1 MNAIQINETIDR
13 SRFRGFHLSL
23 IVWCFFIILMD
34 GYDVV
39 IYGSIVPS
47 LMEEWSI
54 SPVTAGAIGSYTA
67 AGTAVGAVVF
77 GLMADKIGR
86 KKVIM
91 ICTIMFSL
99 FTALSTFAG
108 GPVLFTI
115 MRVIAGLGLGG
126 VMPNIIALSTEY
138 APKKIRG
145 AIVSFIFCGYSIGAM
160 AAAMISKSLLPEM
173 GWKPIFWIAAIPLVF
188 IPFLMKQLPES
199 ANFLLSKGR
208 DEEVRKIYSKL
219 DPDVTLAPN
228 AVFVKPA
235 RKSES
240 GSPLAKLFENK
251 LALSTIMFWISCF
264 SAFVLIYAM
273 NVWLPKLMIE
283 AGYSLGNSLLFVVAL
298 NAGAIVGTIIF
309 GRLTD
314 KWGFKKIMVPLYL
327 LGFIALSAIGLT
339 NNTALAYL
347 LVGII
352 GAASVGVQ
360 NISNAFVSQY
370 YQPEVRSTGVG
381 AAMAFGRVG
390 GIFAPTFVG
399 VLLTMNLSA
408 QMNFTFIGMAAL
420 LGGIA
425 ILFVQEKYAHYRQE
439 EEVRD
444 SRDRS
449 SVPLKES
456 AMAD

>member
-1 MNAIQINETIDR
+1 MNAIQINETIDK

-23 IVWCFFIILMD
+23 IIWCFFIILMD

-39 IYGSIVPS
+39 IYGSVVPS

-67 AGTAVGAVVF
+67 AGTAIGAVVF
-77 GLMADKIGR
+77 GLLADKIGR

-126 VMPNIIALSTEY
+126 VMPNVIALSTEY

-160 AAAMISKSLLPEM
+160 SAAMFSKSLLPEV
-173 GWKPIFWIAAIPLVF
+173 GWRPIFWIAAIPLVF

-219 DPDVTLAPN
+219 NPEGTLAPN

-235 RKSES
+235 RKSG

-314 KWGFKKIMVPLYL
+314 KWGFKKIMVPLYFF
-327 LGFIALSAIGLT
+327 GFIALSAIGLT

-425 ILFVQEKYAHYRQE
+425 ILFVQEKHAHYRQE
-439 EEVRD
+439 EDVETGTTGTGTL
-444 SRDRS
+444 SHE
-449 SVPLKES
+449 L
-456 AMAD
+456 

>member
-126 VMPNIIALSTEY
+126 VMPNVIALSTEY

-160 AAAMISKSLLPEM
+160 AAAMISKSVLPEM

-219 DPDVTLAPN
+219 DPEVTLAPN

-235 RKSES
+235 SKSG

-314 KWGFKKIMVPLYL
+314 KWGFKRIMVPLYL
-327 LGFIALSAIGLT
+327 LGFIALCAIGLT
-339 NNTALAYL
+339 NNTALAYV

-439 EEVRD
+439 EEVVAGTTAGTTGTGTL
-444 SRDRS
+444 SH
-449 SVPLKES
+449 EI
-456 AMAD
+456 

>member
-1 MNAIQINETIDR
+1 MNGVHVNEKIDH
-13 SRFRGFHLSL
+13 SRFRFFHLSL
-23 IVWCFFIILMD
+23 IFWCFFIILMD

-39 IYGSIVPS
+39 IYGSVVPS

-54 SPVTAGAIGSYTA
+54 TTVQAGAIGSYTA
-67 AGTAVGAVVF
+67 AGTAIGAVVF
-77 GLMADKIGR
+77 GLLADKIGR
-86 KKVIM
+86 KKVIL

-99 FTALSTFAG
+99 FTVLSTFAG
-108 GPVLFTI
+108 GPILFTI

-126 VMPNIIALSTEY
+126 VMPNVIALSTEY

-145 AIVSFIFCGYSIGAM
+145 AIVSFIFCGYSIGAI
-160 AAAMISKSLLPEM
+160 AAALFSKSLLPTM

-188 IPFLMKQLPES
+188 LPFLMKQLPES
-199 ANFLLSKGR
+199 ANFLLSKGK
-208 DEEVRKIYSKL
+208 DEEVRKIL
-219 DPDVTLAPN
+219 NRLTPEETLPVGTAF
-228 AVFVKPA
+228 AKPA
-235 RKSES
+235 QKAA
-240 GSPLAKLFENK
+240 GSPLVMLFKNK

-298 NAGAIVGTIIF
+298 NVGAIVGTIIF

-314 KWGFKKIMVPLYL
+314 RWGFKYVMVPLYF
-327 LGFIALSAIGLT
+327 LGAIALSAIGLT
-339 NNTALAYL
+339 NNIFIVYL
-347 LVGII
+347 LIGMI

-370 YQPEVRSTGVG
+370 YRPEVRSTGVG

-408 QMNFTFIGMAAL
+408 QMNFTLIGTAAL

-425 ILFVQEKYAHYRQE
+425 ILFVQEKHAYYRQE
-439 EEVRD
+439 ESAEEETLTQTQIAEIKD
-444 SRDRS
+444 SS
-449 SVPLKES
+449 LT
-456 AMAD
+456 